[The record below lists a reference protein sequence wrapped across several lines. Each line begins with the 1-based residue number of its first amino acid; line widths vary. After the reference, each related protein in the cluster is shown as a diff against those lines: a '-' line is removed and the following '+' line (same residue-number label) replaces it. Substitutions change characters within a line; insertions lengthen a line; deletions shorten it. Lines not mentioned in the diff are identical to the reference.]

1 MWGKLERGEGEGWRG
16 HGGGER
22 QMGGG
27 ESKSLLAHAD
37 LTPDD
42 VGSDFRVYFQVG
54 VTTLARS

>member
-1 MWGKLERGEGEGWRG
+1 MGKLERGEGEGWRG

-42 VGSDFRVYFQVG
+42 V
-54 VTTLARS
+54 

>member
-1 MWGKLERGEGEGWRG
+1 MREKGCGEAGEGREEGWRR

-37 LTPDD
+37 LTLDN
-42 VGSDFRVYFQVG
+42 V
-54 VTTLARS
+54 